1 MNYSPAL
8 KASGLTL
15 AFLLAS
21 ALAGCA
27 TLYEGKYDFSEG
39 WREAEVLEVVPLS
52 GIGRPNFYTCVRNAS
67 ASEKQ
72 ADTQYVILKYRRMS
86 RSARHAQPLQ
96 TGQQWTP
103 GEKVYVK
110 VSDCTGQ
117 IVRRSQ

>member
-1 MNYSPAL
+1 MNHSTTL
-8 KASGLTL
+8 KAPRL
-15 AFLLAS
+15 ALAALVAS

-52 GIGRPNFYTCVRNAS
+52 GISRPNFYTCSREAS
-67 ASEKQ
+67 ATQKQ